1 MLPYMD
7 HRVLPRAGRAVPYT
21 ERGTFLLL
29 SLPFFLFFFHST
41 SPVPMKCAAH
51 VPDL

>member
-29 SLPFFLFFFHST
+29 SLSLSLSLSLFFLSLFFSFY
-41 SPVPMKCAAH
+41 P
-51 VPDL
+51 LRYR

>member
-29 SLPFFLFFFHST
+29 SLSLSLSLFFLSLFFSFY
-41 SPVPMKCAAH
+41 P
-51 VPDL
+51 LRYR